1 MRFCLCVVGK
11 SFKSGGSKPWVGE
24 GDGAMEMGCI
34 EEEIGPIKNERNKIT
49 EKSDDLAKLSISVES
64 FTV

>member
-34 EEEIGPIKNERNKIT
+34 EKEIGPLRF
-49 EKSDDLAKLSISVES
+49 DLFGGGGGGLSLIFFRS
-64 FTV
+64 

>member
-11 SFKSGGSKPWVGE
+11 SFKSGGSKFWVGE
-24 GDGAMEMGCI
+24 GDGVMEMGCI
-34 EEEIGPIKNERNKIT
+34 EEEIGFIKNERNKII
-49 EKSDDLAKLSISVES
+49 EKSDDLVKLSILVES